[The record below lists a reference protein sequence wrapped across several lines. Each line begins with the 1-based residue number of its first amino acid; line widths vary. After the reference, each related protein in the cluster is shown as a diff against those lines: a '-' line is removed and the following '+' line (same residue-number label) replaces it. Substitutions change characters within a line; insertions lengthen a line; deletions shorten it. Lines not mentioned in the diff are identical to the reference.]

1 MFLVLQ
7 RARQFLVDFE
17 IATNPKY
24 IPNWHHDLIGKELE
38 HIEIFKDR
46 DYKIL
51 IVSVPPRHGKS
62 QQCSIDFPA
71 WYLGRNPDRE
81 IITASHTA
89 ELAQTFG
96 GKTREKV
103 SSEEYKLIFPET
115 TLKEDEKARG
125 RWRTNRGGSYLSVG
139 IGGPITG
146 YGANVFLIDDPVKN
160 REEAESKVFQEKT
173 WDWFI
178 STAYTRLEP
187 NGIVIL
193 ITTRWNLND
202 LAGKILTHPELTE
215 RVKVIRLPAIA
226 EEDEINR
233 KKEEAL
239 WPERYPISVL
249 KEIQQTL
256 GPYEFSALYQGS
268 PIMSSIQEFKNN
280 WFKYR
285 DENEVNSLSTRR
297 FLTIDTALSKLS
309 QADYTGF
316 CDNAVDKENFWN
328 LRAWRAR
335 LSPEELI
342 QNIFSLYQNRQYEI
356 VGIEK
361 TAYLDGLKPYLD
373 SEQRKR
379 NIFLP
384 IMELKH
390 NQQSKEI
397 RIRGLVPR
405 YASGSVFHVRGQCS
419 ALEEE
424 MVSFPVGI
432 HDDVLDATA
441 YQLQTAEKT
450 NIKRLT
456 IFKPQWKSFN
466 RK

>member
-125 RWRTNRGGSYLSVG
+125 RWRTNR
-139 IGGPITG
+139 GPITG